1 MKAIGII
8 LAGGNNEKLE
18 ELTLHRAAAAM
29 PVGGCYRVIDFA
41 LSNMSNSGINK
52 VCVITQYNSRPLH
65 SHLSSAKWWN
75 LGRKYGGLFV
85 FSPYLSNNN
94 SLWFRG
100 TADAIYQNLSYLK
113 LSNEPY
119 VIIGSGN
126 HIYKLDYQDVLDF
139 HLDNKADMTIVSK
152 RLDEYESKEKNL
164 SNYGVIQI
172 DKNKRVI
179 DFEEKPIEPQSDL
192 ISLGIYVISRTLLIN
207 LLESILADNR
217 YNLVEDII
225 IRYRKKLKIMSYE
238 FNGYWQSINSVKN
251 YYDANMDFL
260 DKSIRDLFMKK
271 YPFIETKPK
280 DEPPVKYNSNS
291 KIKNALIGSGSI
303 INGLI
308 EKSIIFS
315 KVYTGDNS
323 VIKNSIVMDKSYVGN
338 NCLVEN
344 AIIDK
349 EVILSDGKKIIGT
362 KNKPVI
368 IAKNSVV

>member
-1 MKAIGII
+1 MRAIGII

-29 PVGGCYRVIDFA
+29 PIGGCYRVIDFA
-41 LSNMSNSGINK
+41 LSNMSNSGVNK

-94 SLWFRG
+94 SFWFRG

-119 VIIGSGN
+119 VIITSGN
-126 HIYKLDYQDVLDF
+126 QIYKLDYQDALDF
-139 HLDNKADMTIVSK
+139 HLENKADITIVSK
-152 RLDEYESKEKNL
+152 RIDKQDKKDLRD
-164 SNYGVIQI
+164 YGVMQI
-172 DKNKRVI
+172 DDNKRVI
-179 DFEEKPIEPQSDL
+179 DFEEKPIEPQSNL
-192 ISLGIYVISRTLLIN
+192 ISLGIYIVSRTLLIN
-207 LLESILADNR
+207 LLESILPDNR
-217 YNLVEDII
+217 YSLVDDII

-238 FNGYWQSINSVKN
+238 FNGYWQSINSVKA
-251 YYDANMDFL
+251 YYETNMDFL
-260 DKSIRDLFMKK
+260 NRDIRDLFMKR

-291 KIKNALIGSGSI
+291 KIKGALIGSGSI
-303 INGLI
+303 INGLV
-308 EKSIIFS
+308 ENSIMFS

-338 NCLVEN
+338 NCLIEN

-349 EVILSDGKKIIGT
+349 EVILSDGKKIIGSVD
-362 KNKPVI
+362 KPIV
-368 IAKNSVV
+368 IAKGSVV